1 MLSASSYGRTKVKL
15 EFWSQYKV
23 LCFGVYG
30 SFTFV
35 QNRNTLF
42 ITFCLRPK
50 VDDFLWWKGMPGG
63 VVYGRMMDLCCLYGP
78 ETTDS
83 MDIEVKRG

>member
-1 MLSASSYGRTKVKL
+1 MRTGSL
-15 EFWSQYKV
+15 PR
-23 LCFGVYG
+23 G

-35 QNRNTLF
+35 QNRNALF
-42 ITFCLRPK
+42 ITFFLRPK
-50 VDDFLWWKGMPGG
+50 VDDFRWWKGMPGG

>member
-1 MLSASSYGRTKVKL
+1 MRLDTAN
-15 EFWSQYKV
+15 
-23 LCFGVYG
+23 G
-30 SFTFV
+30 SLPFVSNQNGLFLTF
-35 QNRNTLF
+35 F
-42 ITFCLRPK
+42 LRPK
-50 VDDFLWWKGMPGG
+50 VDDFLRWKGMPGG

>member
-1 MLSASSYGRTKVKL
+1 MS
-15 EFWSQYKV
+15 
-23 LCFGVYG
+23 
-30 SFTFV
+30 
-35 QNRNTLF
+35 
-42 ITFCLRPK
+42 PK

-63 VVYGRMMDLCCLYGP
+63 GVYGRMTDFCWLYGP